1 MNVVDLKSYKAEK
14 DTKQTELVLLNG
26 ELNNLKKLRDK
37 IDFNISIMQEVIDVV
52 TRKSCQRK
60 DT

>member
-1 MNVVDLKSYKAEK
+1 MNIVDLKSYKAEK

-26 ELNNLKKLRDK
+26 ELNNLKKLRDE
-37 IDFNISIMQEVIDVV
+37 IDFNISIMQELIDIVI
-52 TRKSCQRK
+52 RKSWQRK

>member
-1 MNVVDLKSYKAEK
+1 MNIVDLKSYKAEK

-26 ELNNLKKLRDK
+26 ELNNLKKLRDE
-37 IDFNISIMQEVIDVV
+37 IDFNISIMQELIDIAI
-52 TRKSCQRK
+52 RKSWQRK